1 MNQINQQNNNNNII
15 VLNDIKT
22 SFNNDFAKQKNFTF
36 NIYSIITITS
46 AGIKELNPSLE
57 NINNILPYLI
67 EQLGIPFCDLLNEAN
82 IIKYYFNNYIITK
95 SGVFKK
101 IIFAFIEVFNYQSAD
116 KTPGDILIQFLSS
129 LDNTFKEI
137 EGKKRTAKND
147 LEELYEKITID
158 YMRAPEE
165 NKLKI
170 KNELLEKI
178 NELEKT
184 NNYPVSTWQYFKE
197 KITSIEN
204 NNKIIDINDIKCVNI
219 FNFINQL
226 INNFQSL
233 NYFLNSPN
241 NIINSNNEI
250 PNEELNEI
258 KGIPLKDRKFL
269 YKEEQLM
276 EEENK
281 EINIERKE
289 EVEENKEENINKEE
303 ENIEKQ
309 EENIEKKEEIVDDNE
324 NKEEKIEEKKEEKI
338 EENKEEK
345 NIEENNEEK
354 KEEKKEEENKN
365 EDDELKVEDL
375 QI

>member
-1 MNQINQQNNNNNII
+1 MSSSSSDSE
-15 VLNDIKT
+15 VK
-22 SFNNDFAKQKNFTF
+22 
-36 NIYSIITITS
+36 
-46 AGIKELNPSLE
+46 
-57 NINNILPYLI
+57 
-67 EQLGIPFCDLLNEAN
+67 
-82 IIKYYFNNYIITK
+82 
-95 SGVFKK
+95 VKK
-101 IIFAFIEVFNYQSAD
+101 IKKED
-116 KTPGDILIQFLSS
+116 KTPGDILIQFLSIY
-129 LDNTFKEI
+129 DDTFKEI
-137 EGKKRTAKND
+137 DEKKRTAKND

-276 EEENK
+276 EEENEYTEFK
-281 EINIERKE
+281 NYSYPFT
-289 EVEENKEENINKEE
+289 
-303 ENIEKQ
+303 Q
-309 EENIEKKEEIVDDNE
+309 
-324 NKEEKIEEKKEEKI
+324 EKI
-338 EENKEEK
+338 
-345 NIEENNEEK
+345 
-354 KEEKKEEENKN
+354 
-365 EDDELKVEDL
+365 DEIKR
-375 QI
+375 Q